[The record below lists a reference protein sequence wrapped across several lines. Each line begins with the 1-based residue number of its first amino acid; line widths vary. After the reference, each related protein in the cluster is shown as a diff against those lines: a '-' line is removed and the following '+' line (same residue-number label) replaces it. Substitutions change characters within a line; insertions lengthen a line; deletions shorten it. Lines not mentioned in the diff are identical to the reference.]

1 MWKKTK
7 KTIPYIV
14 SIILVI
20 AGILSLLYS
29 INCLNIK
36 NRLENINS
44 KNTGSVTDFD
54 KNKNMLN
61 EYNDEESSKKNRHKS
76 DNLSDFIQL
85 GESEKKEKKR
95 GIHISKEL
103 YNKMLEYNNNLVGTQ
118 IKRIKSPKS
127 FTGAFIDLT
136 KYGLPNN
143 CVGTIKI
150 PSIGLSLPI
159 YLGASDSN
167 MALGSAHLNNT
178 SAPIGGKNTNC
189 VICGHTGYVGMTF
202 FDNLPNVKK
211 GDKVIIENFW
221 DSLKY
226 KVVETAIV
234 KNDDSSILYIEKD
247 KDIVTLFTCI
257 SDGEG
262 GFNRYVVIAE
272 RI

>member
-1 MWKKTK
+1 MWNKIKKSV
-7 KTIPYIV
+7 PYAV
-14 SIILVI
+14 SVLLVVL
-20 AGILSLLYS
+20 GILSLLYS

-54 KNKNMLN
+54 RNKNMLN
-61 EYNDEESSKKNRHKS
+61 EYNDEDSSKNNNAKS
-76 DNLSDFIQL
+76 DNLSDSTQL
-85 GESEKKEKKR
+85 IKTEKGGKKR
-95 GIHISKEL
+95 NIRISKEL
-103 YNKMLEYNNNLVGTQ
+103 YKKMSEYNNDLVDTQ

-136 KYGLPNN
+136 EYGLPNN

-150 PSIGLSLPI
+150 PSIGLKLPI

-189 VICGHTGYVGMTF
+189 VICGHTGYVGITF
-202 FDNLPNVKK
+202 FDNLPNAKK

-221 DSLKY
+221 ETLKY
-226 KVVETAIV
+226 KVIETAIV
-234 KNDDSSILYIEKD
+234 KNDESSILYIEKD